1 MEFNT
6 QTLSAKAGKARVE
19 KDTFLAA
26 LHQKHKAVA
35 TRGEVN
41 RLEKLLTFPHSKEG
55 VSNGSEDDK
64 VYRHSLPPLMFY
76 VSVITNDRERN

>member
-1 MEFNT
+1 M
-6 QTLSAKAGKARVE
+6 SAKTGKARIE

-41 RLEKLLTFPHSKEG
+41 RLEKLLTFPRSKEG
-55 VSNGSEDDK
+55 VSNGSKDDK
-64 VYRHSLPPLMFY
+64 VYRHSVPPLMFY
-76 VSVITNDRERN
+76 VSVITTDRERN

>member
-1 MEFNT
+1 M
-6 QTLSAKAGKARVE
+6 
-19 KDTFLAA
+19 AA

-41 RLEKLLTFPHSKEG
+41 RLEKLLTFSRCKEG

-64 VYRHSLPPLMFY
+64 VYRHSVPSLMFY
-76 VSVITNDRERN
+76 VSVITTDRERN